1 MSGMHLLPVYYST
14 TSTKKRKKKNKT
26 KSLIAAEKEHEKF
39 LKRMGIGSR
48 SSAGIEQRSSKPWV
62 TGSSP
67 VESAN
72 KRSRSLTVKHPPYTR
87 LDVSR
92 LESDTGSNPVGT
104 TNSRS
109 VGKSGNPPHLGCGDQ
124 RFESSRSDQ
133 VFYDPSMAK
142 KEEKVYTGT
151 EIIGIAQMHKSN
163 AVPIRNKKSAEDIA
177 KMRRN

>member
-1 MSGMHLLPVYYST
+1 MSGMHLLPSYYST
-14 TSTKKRKKKNKT
+14 TNTKKRKKSKKSKKS

-39 LKRMGIGSR
+39 LKRMGVGSR
-48 SSAGIEQRSSKPWV
+48 SSVGVEQRSSKPWV

-72 KRSRSLTVKHPPYTR
+72 K
-87 LDVSR
+87 
-92 LESDTGSNPVGT
+92 
-104 TNSRS
+104 RS

-151 EIIGIAQMHKSN
+151 EIMGIAQMHKSN
-163 AVPIRNKKSAEDIA
+163 AVPVRNKKSAEEVA
-177 KMRRN
+177 KMRRG

>member
-1 MSGMHLLPVYYST
+1 MHLLPVYYST

-48 SSAGIEQRSSKPWV
+48 SSVGSEQRSSKPQV

-72 KRSRSLTVKHPPYTR
+72 K
-87 LDVSR
+87 
-92 LESDTGSNPVGT
+92 
-104 TNSRS
+104 RS

-133 VFYDPSMAK
+133 FYNPTMAK

-163 AVPIRNKKSAEDIA
+163 AVPVRNKKSAEEVA
-177 KMRRN
+177 KMRRG